1 MKYTIELSEEI
12 FKKIRDRETHIHD
25 LDCNEYNELSNAIR
39 NAVPA
44 EDYSHRYDSEE

>member
-12 FKKIRDRETHIHD
+12 VKKVRETHIHD

-39 NAVPA
+39 NVVPA
-44 EDYSHRYDSEE
+44 EDYSHRYESEE